1 MQELPKLNFP
11 PAGLRLREGAK
22 GREVWA
28 VTRRQWLVLT
38 PEEWVRRNLVA
49 YLTMCCGVD
58 PLMVVEEYPVQLNG
72 QPQRADV
79 VVVGEGGR
87 PRMLIECKAPEV
99 ELDQQVF
106 AQAVRYNA
114 VVGAPYLM
122 LTNGLRHYCFELRD
136 GQYQQLKSLPF
147 L

>member
-1 MQELPKLNFP
+1 
-11 PAGLRLREGAK
+11 
-22 GREVWA
+22 VWA

-49 YLTMCCGVD
+49 YLTTCCGVD
-58 PLMVVEEYPVQLNG
+58 PLCVVEEYPVQLNG

-79 VVVGEGGR
+79 VVMCEGAK

-114 VVGAPYLM
+114 VVGALYLM

>member
-1 MQELPKLNFP
+1 
-11 PAGLRLREGAK
+11 
-22 GREVWA
+22 
-28 VTRRQWLVLT
+28 
-38 PEEWVRRNLVA
+38 
-49 YLTMCCGVD
+49 
-58 PLMVVEEYPVQLNG
+58 
-72 QPQRADV
+72 
-79 VVVGEGGR
+79 
-87 PRMLIECKAPEV
+87 MLIECKAPEV